1 MNSIVFKMVVLL
13 TCSSEIVDGMQRV
26 VDSMGMS
33 MEEIISFCVE
43 DVLGQDV
50 EVNVLEVEQIKE

>member
-1 MNSIVFKMVVLL
+1 MNSLVFKMVVLL
-13 TCSSEIVDGMQRV
+13 TCPSEIVDGMQRV